1 MFGAPEK
8 IDVILGADQLWNIYS
23 RHRREFGIEY
33 PIALHANFDLE
44 DLDFLVGS
52 FIDMGRVHPSK
63 PTIDASDPAE
73 QHFLTNHARRE
84 DGVHIVQYAFK
95 KPTA

>member
-1 MFGAPEK
+1 MEMEQVHPRKAT
-8 IDVILGADQLWNIYS
+8 I
-23 RHRREFGIEY
+23 
-33 PIALHANFDLE
+33 
-44 DLDFLVGS
+44 DFLDGS
-52 FIDMGRVHPSK
+52 FMEMEQVHPSK
-63 PTIDASDPAE
+63 ATIDASDPAE